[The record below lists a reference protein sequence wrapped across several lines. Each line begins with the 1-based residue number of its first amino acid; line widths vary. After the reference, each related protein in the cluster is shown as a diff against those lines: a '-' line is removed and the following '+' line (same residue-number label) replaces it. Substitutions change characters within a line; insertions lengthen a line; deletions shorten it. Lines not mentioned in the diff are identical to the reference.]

1 MKQSWQM
8 LWLLGLI
15 YLAGCEPTTIKST
28 GENCQIVEHYGGETC
43 VPNQFKRL
51 ITLDSVSFANALALG
66 VQPVGTVS
74 TDFSRHL
81 QNYSKDVTNIGQ
93 GGEPNLEAVLALNP
107 DLIIGSEYYQS
118 IYKQTQQIAPTLLL
132 EFEHSGRWKE
142 IFRRYGE
149 ALDRVAKAE
158 AVMAKYKQRVEA
170 LKSAIETEY
179 SQPPTIS
186 IIRIYPDGISLY
198 LRDSFPGI
206 ILADAGLP
214 RPPSQNL
221 TATEAEN
228 TFNNPIQKMI
238 SRELI
243 PQADADVIF
252 IWGEFEGDERA
263 REQLKISP
271 LWDQLE
277 AVQNGQVYTV
287 PESYWFFPGAQGLDL
302 LIDDL
307 FKYLVEGKP
316 EISQ

>member
-118 IYKQTQQIAPTLLL
+118 IYKQTQEIAPTLLL

-252 IWGEFEGDERA
+252 IWTGQNTAAGKKEAEK
-263 REQLKISP
+263 QLKELQSDP
-271 LWDQLE
+271 LWQQLT
-277 AVQNGQVYTV
+277 AVQKGKVYQVS
-287 PESYWFFPGAQGLDL
+287 SYWIGSSPIAANLV
-302 LIDDL
+302 IDDL
-307 FKYLVEGKP
+307 FKYLIDEN
-316 EISQ
+316 